1 MREPRGS
8 VHLAT
13 VRRHYKDRVYETH
26 LLRHSYRDGSKVK
39 NRTLANLTALPAA
52 TLDVVRRSLAGE
64 QLLTPGSD
72 LVHGRSLAHGN
83 VVAVLGLMNKLAL
96 ETIMEGKRS
105 RQRDLCIAMI
115 AGQLL
120 FHVSKLATVREWADS
135 TLPSLLAI
143 EDADEDELYA
153 AMDWLLEHQQR
164 IEKRLAERH
173 LADGVVVLYDL
184 SSSYLTGRHCPLAK
198 IGYSRDGKKGSLQ
211 IEYGLLTD
219 HEGRP
224 IAIDVVP
231 GNTGDPATVAAQLE
245 KLRERFN
252 VRDVVLVGDR
262 GMLTSARIEAIK
274 KVGGIEWVSALRS
287 PQIAK
292 LVQDGSIQLA
302 LFDEV
307 NLAEITHPDYPG
319 ERLVVCK
326 NPFLAEDRART
337 REELLQAL
345 EAKLAPIA
353 TSVAAGRL
361 RGEREIAL
369 RVGTAL
375 ARNKVRKHLEVTI
388 TDTTLAVVRKQ
399 AQIDAEAA
407 LDGLY
412 VVRTSVDAERL
423 DSAAVVRTYKQLK
436 LVEAAFHSFKSIDLR
451 VRPIRHRLEDR
462 VRAHL
467 LICMLA
473 YYVQWHLV
481 QAWRPLLFRDEE
493 PPFQTDPVAPAQR
506 SASALRKVRGKIF
519 TDGSPVHDFRSLLE
533 HLGSLTRNRMSV
545 AGAPDAAFDMVSQP
559 TPQQG
564 HALELLGLTPTS
576 L

>member
-1 MREPRGS
+1 MPHTSGR

-39 NRTLANLTALPAA
+39 NRTLANLTALPAE

-64 QLLTPGSD
+64 RFFAPGSD

-83 VVAVLGLMNKLAL
+83 VVAVVGVLRQLAL
-96 ETIMEGKRS
+96 EPIMEGKRC
-105 RQRDLCIAMI
+105 RQRDLCVAMI

-120 FHVSKLATVREWADS
+120 HHVSKLGNVREWADT
-135 TLPSLLAI
+135 TLPSILGI
-143 EDADEDELYA
+143 EDADEDELYD
-153 AMDWLLEHQQR
+153 AMDWLVERQQR

-173 LADGVVVLYDL
+173 LGDGVVVLYDL
-184 SSSYLTGRHCPLAK
+184 SSSYMEGSHCPLAK
-198 IGYSRDGKKGSLQ
+198 IGYSRDGKKNMMQ

-219 HEGRP
+219 YEGRP

-231 GNTGDPATVAAQLE
+231 GNTADPATVATQVE
-245 KLRERFN
+245 KLRERFK

-274 KVGGIEWVSALRS
+274 KVGGIEWISALRS

-292 LVQDGSIQLA
+292 LIKDGSIQLD

-307 NLAEITHPDYPG
+307 NLAEISHPDYPD

-326 NPFLAEDRART
+326 NRFLAEERGRK
-337 REELLQAL
+337 REELIQAL
-345 EAKLAPIA
+345 EAKLEPIVK
-353 TSVAAGRL
+353 SVTAGRL
-361 RGEREIAL
+361 VGEKEIGL

-375 ARNKVRKHLEVTI
+375 ARNKVRKHIEVTI
-388 TDTTLAVVRKQ
+388 TETTMVVVRKQ
-399 AQIDAEAA
+399 AQIAAETA
-407 LDGLY
+407 LDGFY
-412 VVRTSVDAERL
+412 VIRTSVAAERL
-423 DSAAVVRTYKQLK
+423 NSAAVVRTYKQLK
-436 LVEAAFHSFKSIDLR
+436 QVEAAFHTFKSIDLR
-451 VRPIRHRLEDR
+451 VRPIRHRLENR

-481 QAWRPLLFRDEE
+481 RAWKPLLFRDEE

-506 SASALRKVRGKIF
+506 SAAALRKVRAKNF
-519 TDGSPVHDFRSLLE
+519 ADGSPVHDFHSLLG
-533 HLGSLTRNRMSV
+533 HLGSLSRNRMSV
-545 AGAPDAAFDMVSQP
+545 VGAPDADFDMVAQP
-559 TPQQG
+559 TPQQAR
-564 HALELLGLTPTS
+564 ALELLQLTPNT